1 MCVCV
6 CLFTKVNYTHFALQ
20 YPKEHALHDFHLGR
34 PSVSKHW
41 PRVSFPIFTVN
52 KRWLCVSVCTLACV
66 CVQRA
71 ALWKWCVWAV
81 IRAVIWMPA
90 DCSLSVLLTDCMQCE
105 MKLVS
110 GVRWSQRH
118 ICDGSKTQ
126 AQFSFFLSF
135 FVWKVFMANTI
146 MAWILAVETS
156 FILFVLFFVYFS
168 RQLMVEKWTFSSR
181 ATALVDI
188 PAVSMPIAW
197 SLKTVW

>member
-1 MCVCV
+1 MTLKPLMGCCMWWSAGLPRATSQLSSPTMMLGSTVSKPSLCVCVCV

-34 PSVSKHW
+34 PSVSKHL

-66 CVQRA
+66 RVQRA

-118 ICDGSKTQ
+118 IRDGSKTQ

-135 FVWKVFMANTI
+135 FVWKV
-146 MAWILAVETS
+146 
-156 FILFVLFFVYFS
+156 
-168 RQLMVEKWTFSSR
+168 
-181 ATALVDI
+181 
-188 PAVSMPIAW
+188 
-197 SLKTVW
+197 